1 MTHEICLK
9 KRIVK
14 TKKCQVFF
22 FEALQRKKKE
32 IQKKTTK
39 TCRKRKFF
47 EDIHQQ
53 GNWKKSEFF

>member
-1 MTHEICLK
+1 MTHENCLK

-14 TKKCQVFF
+14 TKKCQVF

-39 TCRKRKFF
+39 TCRKEKFLKTSTNK
-47 EDIHQQ
+47 EI
-53 GNWKKSEFF
+53 GKK